1 MNWGGI
7 MDQKAMLK
15 AAKKGDSEA
24 FTQLFITQ
32 KEQIYRVAFAYFKN
46 EQDALEAIQEVTFRA
61 YKNIKKLKEPKYF
74 STWLTRI
81 MINYCIDELK
91 RKKRFLLSDSQAQK
105 GSLIEEKDDLI
116 NIETAIRTLEPK
128 FQEIIILKYFQD
140 MTIEQ
145 ISDHLGRPSGTIKT
159 WLSKALQELRKQMTK
174 EDGFHV

>member
-1 MNWGGI
+1 
-7 MDQKAMLK
+7 MDQTTMLK

-24 FTQLFITQ
+24 FIQLLETQ
-32 KEQIYRVAFAYFKN
+32 KEQIYRIAFAYLKN

-61 YKNIKKLKEPKYF
+61 YKNIKKLKEAKYF

-91 RKKRFLLSDSQAQK
+91 RKKRFLINDSKAQT
-105 GSLIEEKDDLI
+105 GSILEEKDKTI
-116 NIETAIRTLEPK
+116 GVETAIKTLEPR

-145 ISDHLGRPSGTIKT
+145 IADHLGHPTGTIKT
-159 WLSKALQELRKQMTK
+159 WLSKALQALRKQITK

>member
-1 MNWGGI
+1 
-7 MDQKAMLK
+7 MDQTTMLK

-24 FTQLFITQ
+24 FIQLFATQ
-32 KEQIYRVAFAYFKN
+32 KEQVYRIAFAYFKN
-46 EQDALEAIQEVTFRA
+46 EQDALEAVQEVTFRA

-91 RKKRFLLSDSQAQK
+91 RKKRFLINDSKAQT
-105 GSLIEEKDDLI
+105 GSILEEKDKTI
-116 NIETAIRTLEPK
+116 GVETAIKTLEPR

-145 ISDHLGRPSGTIKT
+145 ISDHLGHPTGTIKT
-159 WLSKALQELRKQMTK
+159 WLSKALQALRKQITK